1 MGVLCV
7 CDHADDVPNVYY
19 CRIFLIDHAWT
30 YRPDQA
36 RAHLQSMPSLLS
48 RMAALMNVDVNNR
61 QRDDIIEDVLM
72 LMWRC
77 VLTVYAYCT

>member
-1 MGVLCV
+1 VS
-7 CDHADDVPNVYY
+7 Y

-36 RAHLQSMPSLLS
+36 RAHLESMPSLLS
-48 RMAALMNVDVNNR
+48 RMALLMDIDADDR
-61 QRDDIIEDVLM
+61 QREDVIEDVLT

-77 VLTVYAYCT
+77 VSMC